1 MSFNDDD
8 VDLHELSKMSVGEI
22 LNEDKVQETFSGYV
36 PTKEDELETTR
47 DFIAVSERLIN
58 HRLTQEEAEKIAI
71 RQMREYY
78 SDTSVPLDNDVKL
91 WLEHEEEK
99 LNICQGCYD
108 DDYDSH
114 PEDETQDYDENNLY
128 DRAAF
133 EDQYEKEYWEFV
145 DDYEDSEREQRL
157 QKDLNIDEGS
167 CYEPN
172 ETREDTD
179 YHYAEHFKQRF
190 GNDL

>member
-8 VDLHELSKMSVGEI
+8 VDLHELSRMSVDEI
-22 LNEDKVQETFSGYV
+22 LNEGKVQETFSGYV

-78 SDTSVPLDNDVKL
+78 TDSSVPIEAEIDT
-91 WLEHEEEK
+91 WLKFQENK
-99 LNICQGCYD
+99 YKIGSCYD

-114 PEDETQDYDENNLY
+114 PEDETQDYDENNLS

-145 DDYEDSEREQRL
+145 DDYEDSEREKRL
-157 QKDLNIDEGS
+157 QKDLGIDEGS

-179 YHYAEHFKQRF
+179 YHYAEHFNQRF
-190 GNDL
+190 GNNL